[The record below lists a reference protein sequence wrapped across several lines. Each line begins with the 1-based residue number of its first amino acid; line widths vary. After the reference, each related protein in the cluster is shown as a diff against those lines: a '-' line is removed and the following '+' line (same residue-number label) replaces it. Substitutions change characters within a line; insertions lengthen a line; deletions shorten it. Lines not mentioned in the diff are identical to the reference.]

1 LIFVFFFLG
10 DMAEIVKQT
19 QLQKMFV
26 VNLLQHMQFA
36 TPLAWKDFEDAIE
49 VINIKTAANQQMARE
64 LKKKG
69 KAGGLIGGLVK
80 PFSPGEKASK
90 EGAQY
95 NTYHPSSGAL
105 ASPRYEDLSSS
116 GSGAVVDEV
125 TTEEETEEEDELYEF
140 G

>member
-1 LIFVFFFLG
+1 MV
-10 DMAEIVKQT
+10 EIVKQT
-19 QLQKMFV
+19 QLQKVFV
-26 VNLLQHMQFA
+26 VNLLTHMKFA
-36 TPLAWKDFEDAIE
+36 TPLAWTDFEDAIA

-80 PFSPGEKASK
+80 PFSPGEKLSK

-95 NTYHPSSGAL
+95 HASGGL
-105 ASPRYEDLSSS
+105 ASPRHDDLSSS
-116 GSGAVVDEV
+116 GSGAVVDESGG
-125 TTEEETEEEDELYEF
+125 ESERSERSDDEDDEMYEF